1 MLVDILEAHGPGAM
15 AQVDLGVREHR
26 NRPIDQ
32 LALQATAIMA
42 TALRRAGL
50 DRPSVMAPEL
60 IRYTEGYD
68 LERVTVESRERPPML
83 DIAAYRAAQGRE
95 IA

>member
-1 MLVDILEAHGPGAM
+1 
-15 AQVDLGVREHR
+15 
-26 NRPIDQ
+26 

-42 TALRRAGL
+42 TALRRAGV
-50 DRPSVMAPEL
+50 DRDTVASPEL

-68 LERVTVESRERPPML
+68 LERIAVESRERPPML
-83 DIAAYRAAQGRE
+83 EVAAYRAARGRE